1 MRGPQPA
8 VIDADPGLDDA
19 LALALA
25 LRSEALDVRAISVVA
40 GNMPLSVCTGNVLR
54 ILEALDVDPAPD
66 VFAGCAEPLSP
77 PVARAAHVHG
87 PDGLGGVAREF
98 PIDRLRVSPK
108 PAPEAIVDLARRYRS
123 ELVLVALGPLTNV
136 AVALD
141 LDAEAMASI
150 GKLVVMGG
158 SADGRGNV
166 TPCAEFNFYSDP
178 AAARAVVRSG
188 LPVTL
193 VGLNVTEAALLP
205 QARFNRWWQAMPDGR
220 RRRLLAAV
228 AKPCFDFGR
237 REHAAD
243 ACVLHDPLAV
253 AAAIDPGLVRTE
265 CLPCDVVADPGLTRG
280 SLILN
285 RSERAGGASSVEV
298 AMAVDADRFLDLFLK
313 TVCGA

>member
-1 MRGPQPA
+1 MSGPQPA

-25 LRSEALDVRAISVVA
+25 LRSEALDVRAVSVVA
-40 GNMPLSVCTGNVLR
+40 GNVPLSVCTGNVLR

-66 VFAGCAEPLSP
+66 VFEGCAEPLSSR
-77 PVARAAHVHG
+77 VARAEHVHG
-87 PDGLGGVAREF
+87 ADGLGGLARGF

-108 PAPEAIVDLARRYRS
+108 PAPEAIVDLARRHRG
-123 ELVLVALGPLTNV
+123 ELVLIALGPLTNV
-136 AVALD
+136 AAALD
-141 LDAEAMASI
+141 LDAEAMAGI

-178 AAARAVVRSG
+178 AAARAVLRSG

-205 QARFNRWWQAMPDGR
+205 QARFNRCLQAMPDGKR
-220 RRRLLAAV
+220 RRFLEAV
-228 AKPCFDFGR
+228 ARPYFDFGR
-237 REHAAD
+237 RQHAAD
-243 ACVLHDPLAV
+243 ACALHDPLAV

-265 CLPCDVVADPGLTRG
+265 RLPCDVVAESGLTRG
-280 SLILN
+280 ALILN
-285 RSERAGGASSVEV
+285 RSERAGDAPSVEV
-298 AMAVDADRFLDLFLK
+298 AMAVNADGFLELFLK
-313 TVCGA
+313 AVCGA